1 MTKFLAPGLALAAML
16 VTALPAQATQ
26 YSFSTMLSG
35 ANELPANTSPAVG
48 SATVTLDDASFMVRV
63 QSSFSGLLG
72 TTAQAHIHCCT
83 AVPGAGN
90 IDVATTLPSFAGF
103 PLGISSGSFDRTYDF
118 MQASSFNP
126 EFHRCQRRHADGRI
140 RCLADGPEC
149 RRGLFQHPHLDL
161 SNGRVT
167 RFPGRDPG
175 AGTLDGCAFAGGA
188 RCPRLRGAEPQIR
201 LSA

>member
-16 VTALPAQATQ
+16 TAALPAQATQ

-48 SATVTLDDASFMVRV
+48 TATVTLDDASFMVRV

-90 IDVATTLPSFAGF
+90 VDVATTLPSFAGF

-126 EFHRCQRRHADGRI
+126 NFIAANGGTPTAAFGA
-140 RCLADGPEC
+140 LLT
-149 RRGLFQHPHLDL
+149 GL
-161 SNGRVT
+161 N
-167 RFPGRDPG
+167 
-175 AGTLDGCAFAGGA
+175 AGEAYFNIHTSTYPMGE
-188 RCPRLRGAEPQIR
+188 LRGFLAVTPVPEPSTVALLLAGLGALGFVVR
-201 LSA
+201 SRKSA